1 MSTPFRLEI
10 PGKLYQEIV
19 RQALAA
25 RPNECCGLL
34 AGKLLPPDPTSI
46 IVGQVEQLFRMTNAK
61 ADPERYAIDPAEMAA
76 AMREMR
82 RDGTQELAFY
92 HSHPTSEPVPSK
104 TDLAENGYGDCVI
117 HLIVSLTSVPPLVRG
132 WWLREDTY
140 REAEFSLI
148 EE

>member
-1 MSTPFRLEI
+1 
-10 PGKLYQEIV
+10 
-19 RQALAA
+19 
-25 RPNECCGLL
+25 
-34 AGKLLPPDPTSI
+34 
-46 IVGQVEQLFRMTNAK
+46 MTNAK
-61 ADPERYAIDPAEMAA
+61 ADPKRYAIDPAEQAA

-104 TDLAENGYGDCVI
+104 TDLAENGYGDSVI
-117 HLIVSLTSVPPLVRG
+117 HLIVSLTSDPPLVRG
-132 WWLREDTY
+132 WWLREDSY